1 MKINTEKIAA
11 LIKEFTNMN
20 NHILHQELICSKKI
34 FNEYQIY
41 IYIYIYIYIS
51 FIYECDIHISQADIQ

>member
-1 MKINTEKIAA
+1 
-11 LIKEFTNMN
+11 MN

-34 FNEYQIY
+34 FNEKQIY